1 MKQHDLSPLETAL
14 GHSFARRELL
24 EQALTHSSHAHERD
38 PDPEDERP
46 IPQRDNEQLEFLG
59 DAVLG
64 FVTSRALFERFPDYD
79 EGKLSKLRAH
89 LVSARH
95 LQEVAASLDLGKHLR
110 LGRGEERSGGRSKA
124 ALLVNALEALLAAM
138 YLDAGLE
145 APQAFILSRIVEPE
159 LAKLGGE
166 ATESFPVTDHKS
178 ALQELL
184 QARGRPQPIY
194 ALVKE
199 EGPEHKKTFTIEI
212 RLAATD
218 GRKEFRAR
226 ATGSTKKA
234 AEQNA
239 ARKALEKLAP
249 ASNQ

>member
-1 MKQHDLSPLETAL
+1 MKPADLSPLEAAL

-24 EQALTHSSHAHERD
+24 EQALTHSSHAHES
-38 PDPEDERP
+38 ELLGDERP
-46 IPQRDNEQLEFLG
+46 AAQRDNEQLEFLG

-64 FVTSRALFERFPDYD
+64 FVTSRALFARFPDYH

-95 LQEVAASLDLGKHLR
+95 LQQVAERLDLGRYLS
-110 LGRGEERSGGRSKA
+110 LGRGEEKSGGRRKA
-124 ALLVNALEALLAAM
+124 ALLVDALEALLAAL

-145 APQAFILSRIVEPE
+145 AAAPFILAHIVDPE
-159 LAKLGGE
+159 LTRLGAE
-166 ATESFPVTDHKS
+166 ATESFPVTDDKS

-184 QARGRPQPIY
+184 QARGRPQPVY
-194 ALVKE
+194 ALVQE
-199 EGPEHKKTFTIEI
+199 EGPEHQKAFTVEV
-212 RLAATD
+212 RVTED
-218 GRKEFRAR
+218 EGGKELRAR

-239 ARKALEKLAP
+239 AKKALAKLAP
-249 ASNQ
+249 ASD

>member
-1 MKQHDLSPLETAL
+1 MTPHDLSSLETAL

-24 EQALTHSSHAHERD
+24 EQALTHSSHAHESD
-38 PDPEDERP
+38 PSPDDVRP
-46 IPQRDNEQLEFLG
+46 ASQRDNEQLEFLG

-64 FVTSRALFERFPDYD
+64 FVTSRALFERFPAYH
-79 EGKLSKLRAH
+79 EGQLSKLRAH

-95 LQEVAASLDLGKHLR
+95 LYEIAQELDLGSYLR
-110 LGRGEERSGGRSKA
+110 LGRGEEKSGGRTKA

-138 YLDAGLE
+138 YLDAGFE
-145 APQAFILSRIVEPE
+145 VPRAFILARIVEPE
-159 LAKLGGE
+159 LARLGAE

-184 QARGRPQPIY
+184 QARGRPQPVY

-199 EGPEHKKTFTIEI
+199 EGPEHKKTFTVEI
-212 RLAATD
+212 RVVQGD
-218 GRKEFRAR
+218 GRKELRTRAS
-226 ATGSTKKA
+226 GSTKKT

-239 ARKALEKLAP
+239 AKKALEKLAP
-249 ASNQ
+249 ASD

>member
-1 MKQHDLSPLETAL
+1 MKPLDLSPLEAAL
-14 GHSFARRELL
+14 GHTFLRRELL
-24 EQALTHSSHAHERD
+24 EQALTHSSHAHESD
-38 PDPEDERP
+38 P
-46 IPQRDNEQLEFLG
+46 IPDDARPSAQRDNEQLEFLG

-64 FVTSRALFERFPDYD
+64 FVTSQALVERYPDYN

-95 LQEVAASLDLGKHLR
+95 LQSVALQLGLGKYLR
-110 LGRGEERSGGRSKA
+110 LGHGEERSGGRNKA
-124 ALLVNALEALLAAM
+124 ALLVNALEAVIAAL
-138 YLDAGLE
+138 YLDAGFDVPRRFVL
-145 APQAFILSRIVEPE
+145 AHIVEPE
-159 LAKLGGE
+159 LARLGGK
-166 ATESFPVTDHKS
+166 ATEAFPVTDHKS

-184 QARGRPQPIY
+184 QARGRPQPVY

-212 RLAATD
+212 RLAATE

-226 ATGSTKKA
+226 ASGSTKKA